1 MSYYTGR
8 HGSLLLDGNTIAQVQ
23 NWSVSSSVSLLSIKT
38 LAETDDRF
46 IADGRTTT
54 GSCRVLYYQE
64 TPGVK
69 GSNNASTF
77 INKVIKARE
86 VGGDFFQGATL
97 AQGPDGTNRSSL
109 RLKIDDGT
117 DNGLFIEMRVIITN
131 ITMTMAVGEVLAADI
146 TFQSHGA
153 PQFVNI

>member
-23 NWSVSSSVSLLSIKT
+23 NWSISSSVSLLSIKT

-64 TPGVK
+64 TPGIK
-69 GSNNASTF
+69 GTNNASTF
-77 INKVIKARE
+77 INKVIKAR
-86 VGGDFFQGATL
+86 DQSFFQGATL
-97 AQGPDGTNRSSL
+97 AQGNEPGENRSTL
-109 RLKIDDGT
+109 RLKVDDGSE
-117 DNGLFIEMRVIITN
+117 DGRFIEMRVIITN
-131 ITMTMAVGEVLAADI
+131 VTMTMAVGEVLAADI
-146 TFQSHGA
+146 TFQAHGA
-153 PQFVNI
+153 PSSVNI

>member
-54 GSCRVLYYQE
+54 GSCRVLY
-64 TPGVK
+64 
-69 GSNNASTF
+69 
-77 INKVIKARE
+77 
-86 VGGDFFQGATL
+86 
-97 AQGPDGTNRSSL
+97 
-109 RLKIDDGT
+109 
-117 DNGLFIEMRVIITN
+117 
-131 ITMTMAVGEVLAADI
+131 
-146 TFQSHGA
+146 
-153 PQFVNI
+153 